1 MTETARLL
9 VVDDEESNRD
19 MLHRRLERS
28 GFDVRSVGSGKSAL
42 GYVQDEAFDVI
53 LLDSMMPEMSGLEVL
68 KLLRAVHSADELPVI
83 MVTAVSDSQ
92 RVAEA
97 LDLGANDYVTKPIDF
112 PVALA
117 RIRSQVAR
125 KRTES
130 ALRISEERYALAV
143 RSSNDGLWDWD
154 LISGLVYYSPRWKA
168 MLGFKEDQIGAS
180 PQEWLGR
187 ILQADRAG
195 VEASLRAHLE
205 NETAVF
211 EQEYRVCHRD
221 GSRRWMHSHAIAVRE
236 AGKAVRLTGSQSDV
250 TEKKTTDILTGLAN
264 RLLLLDRIEAA
275 LESHRLSGEQSA
287 VLFIDLDR
295 FKLVNDSLGHM
306 IGDHLL
312 VESARRIRE
321 ALDGLPDFHSTA
333 ARIGGDEF
341 AVLLENI
348 ADARAA
354 IDAAERLL
362 RTIRSLYRLD
372 GRDIFCSA
380 SIGVALVQ
388 PEHTNSEDVLRDAD
402 TAMYAA
408 KASGNG
414 RAMLFDGEMRDRAAN
429 RLEIE
434 SDMRVGLEQKQFEVY
449 YQPRVYLNTGRICG
463 FEALVRWNHPLRGLV
478 TPDRFIS
485 IAEETGMINELG
497 LWVLRE
503 ACCQMKEWQD
513 MFSLPVS
520 FDVSVNV
527 SPRQCRDSNLVEQI
541 KAVLEETG
549 LPPASLQLEVTE
561 SLLFADIAQARR
573 LLEALKALGIGLKI
587 DDFGTGYSC
596 LRYLSELPFDSLK
609 IDRSFTFSLSEGDRE
624 SGELVK
630 TILRMAQ
637 NLKLEAIAEG
647 VENSEQIRHLR
658 EAGCE
663 FGQGFYFSRPVDANA
678 AEQLI
683 RSMTKG

>member
-1 MTETARLL
+1 MNESARLL

-19 MLHRRLERS
+19 MLQRRLERC
-28 GFDVRSVGSGKSAL
+28 GFNVRSVESGKTAL
-42 GYVQDEAFDVI
+42 GCIQNEPYDVV
-53 LLDSMMPEMSGLEVL
+53 LLDSMMPEMSGLEML
-68 KLLRAVHSADELPVI
+68 KLLRAVHSPDQLPVI
-83 MVTAVSDSQ
+83 MVTAVSESQ

-130 ALRISEERYALAV
+130 ALRISEERYALAA
-143 RSSNDGLWDWD
+143 RSANDGLWDWD
-154 LISGLVYYSPRWKA
+154 LVSGSVYYSPRWKA
-168 MLGFKEDQIGAS
+168 MLGFAEDQIGAS

-187 ILQADRAG
+187 VVEPDRAG
-195 VEASLRAHLE
+195 VECGLRAHLE

-211 EQEYRVCHRD
+211 EQEYRMYHRD
-221 GSRRWMHSHAIAVRE
+221 GSRRWMHSHAVAVRE
-236 AGKAVRLTGSQSDV
+236 GGRAVRLTGSQSDV
-250 TEKKTTDILTGLAN
+250 TERKTTDVLTGLAN
-264 RLLLLDRIEAA
+264 RLLLLDRVDAA
-275 LESHRLSGEQSA
+275 LERYRSCGEQST
-287 VLFIDLDR
+287 VLFLDLDR
-295 FKLVNDSLGHM
+295 FKLVNDSLGHVV
-306 IGDHLL
+306 GDHLL
-312 VESARRIRE
+312 IETAHRIRA
-321 ALDGLPDFHSTA
+321 ALNEFVASHWTA

-348 ADARAA
+348 EGVCAA
-354 IDAAERLL
+354 VAAAERLV
-362 RTIRSLYRLD
+362 RATRSMYRLD

-380 SIGVALVQ
+380 SIGVALLR
-388 PEHTNSEDVLRDAD
+388 PNHCDAEEVLRDAD

-408 KASGNG
+408 KGSGSG
-414 RAMLFDGEMRDRAAN
+414 RAMLFDGVMRDRVTD

-434 SDMRVGLEQKQFEVY
+434 SDMRVALENKQFEVY
-449 YQPRVYLNTGRICG
+449 YQPRVYLATGRICG
-463 FEALVRWNHPLRGLV
+463 FEALVRWNHPGRGLV

-503 ACCQMKEWQD
+503 ACRQMKEWQD
-513 MFSLPVS
+513 KFSLPPS

-527 SPRQCRDSNLVEQI
+527 SPHQCRDSNLVEQV
-541 KAVLEETG
+541 KGVLRDTG
-549 LPPASLQLEVTE
+549 LAPSSLQLEITE
-561 SLLFADIAQARR
+561 SLLFRDIAQARR
-573 LLEALKALGIGLKI
+573 LLEELKALGIGLKI

-609 IDRSFTFSLSEGDRE
+609 IDRSFTLSLSQGDHD

-647 VENSEQIRHLR
+647 VENSEQIRHLQD
-658 EAGCE
+658 AGCE
-663 FGQGFYFSRPVDANA
+663 FGQGFYFSRPVDAHA

-683 RSMTKG
+683 RGQ